1 MNPKSTD
8 CEADALTTTLS
19 RRSDMKRSVQDLVIV
34 YCCNGFAK
42 SLCNV
47 PRLQRRRIA
56 AIIHGRAF
64 QFHDYM
70 VESLRPNSNFPCS
83 Q

>member
-8 CEADALTTTLS
+8 CEPDALTTTLS

-34 YCCNGFAK
+34 FIVAMDLQKAYVMCHD
-42 SLCNV
+42 SNV
-47 PRLQRRRIA
+47 
-56 AIIHGRAF
+56 
-64 QFHDYM
+64 
-70 VESLRPNSNFPCS
+70 VVLR